1 MISQN
6 DIYDIKL
13 GVNYQ
18 IINKTGWGNFGL
30 FFFYYVDYVYQ
41 PLAPHN
47 YKLSLMFQR
56 AFANP
61 KNSITPRTQTAF

>member
-18 IINKTGWGNFGL
+18 IINKTVWGKFGL
-30 FFFYYVDYVYQ
+30 FFFFFTIQ
-41 PLAPHN
+41 TMFINSLAPHN
-47 YKLSLMFQR
+47 CKLSLMFQR

-61 KNSITPRTQTAF
+61 KNSMTP

>member
-18 IINKTGWGNFGL
+18 IINKTVWGKFGL
-30 FFFYYVDYVYQ
+30 FFFFYYIDYVYQ
-41 PLAPHN
+41 FFG
-47 YKLSLMFQR
+47 S
-56 AFANP
+56 
-61 KNSITPRTQTAF
+61 S

>member
-18 IINKTGWGNFGL
+18 IINKTVWGKFGLL
-30 FFFYYVDYVYQ
+30 FFFFLLYR
-41 PLAPHN
+41 LC
-47 YKLSLMFQR
+47 LSILWLL
-56 AFANP
+56 
-61 KNSITPRTQTAF
+61 ITVNHL

>member
-30 FFFYYVDYVYQ
+30 FFFT
-41 PLAPHN
+41 
-47 YKLSLMFQR
+47 M
-56 AFANP
+56 
-61 KNSITPRTQTAF
+61 